1 MKNDAVVFSLKDKH
15 VAFSRTFL
23 STVVLL
29 FHLCIT
35 HQN

>member
-23 STVVLL
+23 STVVYYS
-29 FHLCIT
+29 T
-35 HQN
+35 YV